1 MKFWDV
7 VKADMRANASHA
19 NMLKLL
25 PTFIFN
31 PGFSAI
37 FLHRV
42 ACKLRQGGVV
52 RRRLGLLVW
61 RWNVGRS
68 ACHINLDSDIAPGLF
83 LPHPTG
89 IVIGSGARIG
99 PGTTIYQSVTIGKTA
114 SPQYPVIGAGCVLYP
129 NSLVIGP
136 LTLGDRAIVGAGSVV
151 LKSVPADGVVVGT
164 SAKVL
169 RVGQPENAVALP
181 V

>member
-7 VKADMRANASHA
+7 VKADMRANAGHA

-25 PTFIFN
+25 PTFICN
-31 PGFSAI
+31 PGFAAV

-42 ACKLRQGGVV
+42 ACKLRQGGMV

-89 IVIGSGARIG
+89 FVIGSGAKIG
-99 PGTTIYQSVTIGKTA
+99 SGTTIYQAVTIGKTA

-129 NSLVIGP
+129 NFLVIGP
-136 LTLGDRAIVGAGSVV
+136 LAIGDRAIVGAGSVV
-151 LKSVPADGVVVGT
+151 LKSVPADSMVVGNP
-164 SAKVL
+164 AKML
-169 RVGQPENAVALP
+169 LVGHPQNAVAQP

>member
-7 VKADMRANASHA
+7 VRADLRANAGHA
-19 NMLKLL
+19 KMLKLL

-31 PGFSAI
+31 PGFAAI

-42 ACKLRQGGVV
+42 ACRLRQGGVI

-99 PGTTIYQSVTIGKTA
+99 AGTTIYQSVTIGKTA
-114 SPQYPVIGAGCVLYP
+114 SPQYPVIGADCVLYP
-129 NSLVIGP
+129 NALVIGP
-136 LTLGDRAIVGAGSVV
+136 LTIGDRAIVGAGTVV
-151 LKSVPADGVVVGT
+151 LKDVPADSVVAGNPGRL
-164 SAKVL
+164 L
-169 RVGQPENAVALP
+169 RVGKAEEPAARP
-181 V
+181 A